1 MAEKAALPRQF
12 NKIILTLENCLLPED
27 KLQETPSQ
35 QDGLDKQT
43 ETDLRILGCELVQTA
58 GLLLKL
64 PQVNIIKNSTLC
76 ASFDSNITNF
86 FACIGGNGYGTN
98 SISTLLLFQIVCP
111 PQYGNNRNEL
121 YMPRIKNRRSTTTD
135 T

>member
-1 MAEKAALPRQF
+1 MTEKAVLPRQF

-43 ETDLRILGCELVQTA
+43 EMDLRILGCELIQTA

-64 PQVNIIKNSTLC
+64 PQVNIKENNFNSQSVKKAKIKAN
-76 ASFDSNITNF
+76 NF
-86 FACIGGNGYGTN
+86 N
-98 SISTLLLFQIVCP
+98 
-111 PQYGNNRNEL
+111 
-121 YMPRIKNRRSTTTD
+121 
-135 T
+135 